1 MCYNVPEV
9 EYMEQETA
17 IRIVFYVLGW
27 ALSIAWPFLLKVV
40 TEGARFDW
48 RLVSGRLLAGAVGL
62 LGFLASDEVIAS
74 LGAMSYVA
82 ALLAGFGASS
92 AGRNV
97 QRTVDAG
104 RGK

>member
-1 MCYNVPEV
+1 
-9 EYMEQETA
+9 MENETA
-17 IRIVFYVLGW
+17 IRLAMYALGW
-27 ALSIAWPFLLKVV
+27 ALSIAWPFLLKVL

-48 RLVSGRLLAGAVGL
+48 RLVLGRIVAGGIGL
-62 LGFLASDEVIAS
+62 LGFLASDDVIAN

-97 QRTVDAG
+97 QRTADAA